1 MDISG
6 LLFCGLFLIV
16 LLFISTSISLS
27 ALLSPIRKLGR
38 SSLSARV
45 TLILVLGL
53 LSCSISFGT
62 FTRLAAEIQFAFLT
76 MRPSYPDHEYT
87 PAMLA
92 AIEEEQR
99 NKSAIVR
106 ELWIRRII
114 PPSLQGACYTD
125 NSFVCDFVSR
135 YNNVSPT
142 WSAYL
147 QYIGIGFISAV
158 VCGVLVW
165 RFTRPK

>member
-6 LLFCGLFLIV
+6 LLFCGLLLIV
-16 LLFISTSISLS
+16 LLFIGTSISLL

-38 SSLSARV
+38 SRLSARV
-45 TLILVLGL
+45 ALILILGL
-53 LSCSISFGT
+53 LSCSITFGA
-62 FTRLAAEIQFAFLT
+62 FTRLTAEIEFVFLT
-76 MRPSYPDHEYT
+76 LRPYPDYEFT
-87 PAMLA
+87 PDMLA
-92 AIEEEQR
+92 AIEEEQG

-106 ELWIRRII
+106 ELWMRRII

-125 NSFVCDFVSR
+125 NSFACDFVSR
-135 YNNVSPT
+135 YDDRPPT
-142 WSAYL
+142 WSGYL

-165 RFTRPK
+165 RFTRQR

>member
-76 MRPSYPDHEYT
+76 MRSYPEHEYT
-87 PAMLA
+87 PAIQA

-99 NKSAIVR
+99 NKSAIVS

-125 NSFVCDFVSR
+125 NSFACDFVSR
-135 YNNVSPT
+135 YNNLFPT

>member
-1 MDISG
+1 MGISG

-16 LLFISTSISLS
+16 LLFISTLISLS

-38 SSLSARV
+38 SSLTARV
-45 TLILVLGL
+45 TLILILGL

-76 MRPSYPDHEYT
+76 LRSYPEHEYT
-87 PAMLA
+87 PAIQA
-92 AIEEEQR
+92 AIEEEQS
-99 NKSAIVR
+99 NKSAIVS
-106 ELWIRRII
+106 ELWIRGII
-114 PPSLQGACYTD
+114 PPSLQSTCYTD

-158 VCGVLVW
+158 VCSVLVW
-165 RFTRPK
+165 RFTRRK